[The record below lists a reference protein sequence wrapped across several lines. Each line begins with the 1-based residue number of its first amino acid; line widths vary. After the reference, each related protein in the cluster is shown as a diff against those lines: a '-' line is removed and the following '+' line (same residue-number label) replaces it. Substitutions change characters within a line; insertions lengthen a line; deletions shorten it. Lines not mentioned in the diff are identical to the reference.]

1 MKNSINKAHK
11 LYQRK
16 LKFSILTVLFLFLGG
31 LAFSI
36 TQLTSAGDGA
46 YLEAKKIV
54 KGIVLSVEKK
64 PIPGSI
70 IFVKETTT
78 GTATD
83 IGGNFSI
90 NLEDFDQEEVTLK
103 ISMID
108 YESQEIVV
116 NTKKLPKNLGKIIL
130 SKSEK

>member
-54 KGIVLSVEKK
+54 KGIVLSQDKS
-64 PIPGSI
+64 PLPGAI
-70 IFVKETTT
+70 IIVKNEDT
-78 GTATD
+78 GTVTD
-83 IGGNFSI
+83 IKGNFYLD
-90 NLEDFDQEEVTLK
+90 LEDFTSEEITLQ

-108 YESQEIVV
+108 HESTDVV
-116 NTKKLPKNLGKIIL
+116 LKTKNLPKDLGKITL
-130 SKSEK
+130 KKEAK